1 MRVFLVVSLFFFG
14 CSTVKVS
21 SHRDEGINKT
31 DSDFSR
37 SGTYSKKWGESI
49 SEWSIKRETPPKDKE
64 NSPAAPQDEKNPL
77 ISIEGSPLK
86 PVGFIELG
94 GEVRE
99 KSFNY
104 LFIFIS
110 MILSSVFTCFL
121 YKMMRNERKDH
132 APKEEKTS

>member
-31 DSDFSR
+31 NSDFAR

-49 SEWSIKRETPPKDKE
+49 SEWSIKRETSPKDKE
-64 NSPAAPQDEKNPL
+64 NPPAIPQVEKNPP
-77 ISIEGSPLK
+77 ITIEGSPLK
-86 PVGFIELG
+86 PIGFAELG

-104 LFIFIS
+104 LFVFTS
-110 MILSSVFTCFL
+110 MILSSVFTYFL
-121 YKMMRNERKDH
+121 YKMMRNERKNH
-132 APKEEKTS
+132 TPKEEKTS